1 MGAILEESMD
11 VPRARAKPRTR
22 RIVLIGGALALA
34 GGITFGLRWFA
45 HRPPSVARSELWIG
59 TVERGPLALGIQGQG
74 TLVPIDFRWAS
85 APTAARV
92 DKVLVL
98 PGAKVQ
104 ADTILVE
111 LSNPDAELAALNAD
125 RDAAQ
130 AEAEL
135 ARLAAQLDGTTLA
148 QESAVAGLESD
159 VVMAQRRSAMDTEM
173 EKKGVIPRIEKDE
186 SVDRASQLEGRRD
199 FEKKRLGAL
208 KRGNA
213 AQLEA
218 QRGQVERLKALADF
232 HHKQL
237 ELLHVRA
244 GQAGV
249 VQQLAVEAGQTVAV
263 GANLAKIIA
272 PDHLQAHL
280 RIPETAMQDVA
291 LGLHAKI
298 DTRAGIVD
306 GEVTRVDPAAQNGSV
321 TVDIR
326 FTGPLPPSAR
336 VDQNIDGTI
345 ELGGTQEVLHIP
357 RPAIGEA
364 HQTASLFKLDHD
376 GGAHRVTVTFGRAAL
391 KDIEIASG
399 LKAGDQVV
407 LSDTAQ
413 WQTTDRIRIE

>member
-1 MGAILEESMD
+1 MTIGEAMD
-11 VPRARAKPRTR
+11 VPRARARPRTR
-22 RIVLIGGALALA
+22 RVVLIGAAIVAAAVVTL
-34 GGITFGLRWFA
+34 GLRWFA
-45 HRPPSVARSELWIG
+45 HRAPAVARHELWIG
-59 TVERGPLALGIQGQG
+59 KVERGPLALGIQGQG

-98 PGAKVQ
+98 AGAKVE
-104 ADTILVE
+104 ADTILIE

-130 AEAEL
+130 ADAEL
-135 ARLAAQLDGTTLA
+135 ARLAAQLDGTRLA
-148 QESAVAGLESD
+148 QESSVAGLDSD
-159 VVMAQRRSAMDTEM
+159 VAMAQRRSAMDTEM
-173 EKKGVIPRIEKDE
+173 EKKGVIPRIEALE
-186 SVDRASQLEGRRD
+186 SQDRATQLSGRRE
-199 FEKKRLGAL
+199 FEQKRLGAL

-218 QRGQVERLKALADF
+218 QRAQVERLKALAEF

-249 VQQLAVEAGQTVAV
+249 VQQLAIEAGQTVAV
-263 GANLAKIIA
+263 GAPLAKVIA
-272 PDHLQAHL
+272 PEHLQAHL

-291 LGLHAKI
+291 IGLRAKI
-298 DTRAGIVD
+298 DTRAGLVD

-321 TVDIR
+321 TVDIKL
-326 FTGPLPPSAR
+326 TSSLPPSAR

-345 ELGGTQEVLHIP
+345 ELGGAHDVLHMP

-364 HQTASLFKLDHD
+364 HATASLFRLTSS
-376 GGAHRVTVTFGRAAL
+376 GEARRVTVTFGRAAL

-399 LKAGDQVV
+399 LAEGDQVV

-413 WQTTDRIRIE
+413 WQTNDVIRIE

>member
-1 MGAILEESMD
+1 
-11 VPRARAKPRTR
+11 V
-22 RIVLIGGALALA
+22 
-34 GGITFGLRWFA
+34 
-45 HRPPSVARSELWIG
+45 
-59 TVERGPLALGIQGQG
+59 
-74 TLVPIDFRWAS
+74 
-85 APTAARV
+85 
-92 DKVLVL
+92 
-98 PGAKVQ
+98 
-104 ADTILVE
+104 
-111 LSNPDAELAALNAD
+111 
-125 RDAAQ
+125 
-130 AEAEL
+130 
-135 ARLAAQLDGTTLA
+135 
-148 QESAVAGLESD
+148 
-159 VVMAQRRSAMDTEM
+159 
-173 EKKGVIPRIEKDE
+173 IEKEE
-186 SVDRASQLEGRRD
+186 SVDRASQLEGRRE

-306 GEVTRVDPAAQNGSV
+306 GEVARVDPAAQNGSV

-345 ELGGTQEVLHIP
+345 ELGGTQEVLHMP

>member
-1 MGAILEESMD
+1 MTETMD
-11 VPRARAKPRTR
+11 VPRVRARPKLR
-22 RIVLIGGALALA
+22 RNVVIVAAITGALAL
-34 GGITFGLRWFA
+34 TLGLRWFA
-45 HRPPSVARSELWIG
+45 HRAPSVSRGELWIG
-59 TVERGPLALGIQGQG
+59 KVERGSLVLQIQGQG

-85 APTAARV
+85 APVAARV

-98 PGAKVQ
+98 AGAKVD
-104 ADTILVE
+104 ADTVLVE

-125 RDAAQ
+125 RDAA
-130 AEAEL
+130 AAGAEL
-135 ARLAAQLDGTTLA
+135 ARLAAQLDGTKLA
-148 QESAVAGLESD
+148 QQSAVAGLESD
-159 VVMAQRRSAMDTEM
+159 VAMAKRRAAMDSEM
-173 EKKGVIPRIEKDE
+173 AAKGVIPKIESLE
-186 SVDRASQLEGRRD
+186 STDRATQLAGRRE
-199 FEKKRLGAL
+199 FEQKRLGAL
-208 KRGNA
+208 ERGNA

-218 QRGQVERLKALADF
+218 QRAQVERLKALAEF

-249 VQQLAVEAGQTVAV
+249 VQQVAIEAGQSVAA
-263 GANLAKIIA
+263 GAPLAKVIA

-291 LGLHAKI
+291 LGLKAQI
-298 DTRAGIVD
+298 DTRAGVVP

-326 FTGPLPPSAR
+326 FIGPLPPSAR
-336 VDQNIDGTI
+336 ADQNIDGTI
-345 ELGGTQEVLHIP
+345 ELAQTAGVLHVA

-364 HQTASLFKLDHD
+364 HQTASLFKVTGDE
-376 GGAHRVTVTFGRAAL
+376 AHRVTVTFGRAAM

-399 LKAGDQVV
+399 LADGDQVI

-413 WQTTDRIRIE
+413 WQNTDRIRIE

>member
-1 MGAILEESMD
+1 MEETMD
-11 VPRARAKPRTR
+11 VPRARAKPRMR
-22 RIVLIGGALALA
+22 RIVLIGGAVIVA
-34 GGITFGLRWFA
+34 GVITYGLRYLA
-45 HRPPSVARSELWIG
+45 HRGPAVARSELWIG
-59 TVERGPLALGIQGQG
+59 SVERSPLALGIQGQG
-74 TLVPIDFRWAS
+74 TLAPIVFRWAS

-98 PGAKVQ
+98 PGAKVD
-104 ADTILVE
+104 ADTVLVE

-135 ARLAAQLDGTTLA
+135 ARLAAQLDGSTLA
-148 QESAVAGLESD
+148 QESAVAGLDSD

-186 SVDRASQLEGRRD
+186 SVDRATQLEGRRD

-208 KRGNA
+208 KRGNS

-218 QRGQVERLKALADF
+218 QRGQVDRLKALAEF

-249 VQQLAVEAGQTVAV
+249 VQQIAVEAGQTVAV
-263 GANLAKIIA
+263 GANLARVIA
-272 PDHLQAHL
+272 PDQLQAHL

-291 LGLHAKI
+291 IGLHAKI
-298 DTRAGIVD
+298 DTRAGVVD

-321 TVDIR
+321 AVDIKL
-326 FTGPLPPSAR
+326 TSPLPPSAR

-345 ELGGTQEVLHIP
+345 ELGGTQEVLHMP

-364 HQTASLFKLDHD
+364 HATASLFVLDHD
-376 GGAHRVTVTFGRAAL
+376 GKAHRATVTFGRAAL

-399 LKAGDQVV
+399 LHAGDQVI
-407 LSDTAQ
+407 LSDTSQ
-413 WQTTDRIRIE
+413 WQSTDVLRIE

>member
-1 MGAILEESMD
+1 
-11 VPRARAKPRTR
+11 
-22 RIVLIGGALALA
+22 VLIGGAVLLA
-34 GGITFGLRWFA
+34 GAITFGLRWFA

-59 TVERGPLALGIQGQG
+59 TVERSPLALGIQGNG

-98 PGAKVQ
+98 PGAKVE

-148 QESAVAGLESD
+148 QESTVAGLDSD
-159 VVMAQRRSAMDTEM
+159 VVMANRRSAMDTEM

-186 SVDRASQLEGRRD
+186 SVDRATQLAGRRD

-208 KRGNA
+208 QRGNA

-218 QRGQVERLKALADF
+218 QRGQVDRLKALADF

-249 VQQLAVEAGQTVAV
+249 VQQVAVEAGQTVAV

-280 RIPETAMQDVA
+280 RIPETAMQDVT

-306 GEVTRVDPAAQNGSV
+306 GEVTRVDPAAQNGAV
-321 TVDIR
+321 TVDIKLLS
-326 FTGPLPPSAR
+326 PLPPSAR

-345 ELGGTQEVLHIP
+345 ELGGTQEVMHMP

-364 HQTASLFKLDHD
+364 HQSVSMFKLD
-376 GGAHRVTVTFGRAAL
+376 GSGEAHRVTVTFGRAAL

-399 LKAGDQVV
+399 LHPGDQVV

-413 WQTTDRIRIE
+413 WQNTDRIRIE